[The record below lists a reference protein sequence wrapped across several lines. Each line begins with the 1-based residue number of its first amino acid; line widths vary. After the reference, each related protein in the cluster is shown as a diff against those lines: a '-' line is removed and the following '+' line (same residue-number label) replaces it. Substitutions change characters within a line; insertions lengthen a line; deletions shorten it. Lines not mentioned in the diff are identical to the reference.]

1 MKKEDEEDEKKFPVS
16 QRTFVL
22 LCVFVVVAL
31 FVSMTI
37 KHFRVGHF

>member
-1 MKKEDEEDEKKFPVS
+1 MKKDDNDEKKFPVS
-16 QRTFVL
+16 QRVVVL
-22 LCVFVVVAL
+22 LCAFVVVAL